1 MYSATL
7 NYGTNRS
14 LGKYSARAF
23 TTNRESVFRVPL
35 QFRLSVLV
43 FLALS
48 VHTQETE
55 DTRATEQELEE
66 LVVTGSRISK
76 SELEGPSP
84 VQVLDV
90 AYISESGQTSVGQ
103 LLREIPSVA
112 GGAQTTQVN
121 YNGDGTNQISLRGLG
136 STRTLVL
143 MNGRRLPPSTTGL
156 SATSISSAVD
166 LNTVPVSIVERIEV
180 IKDGASAIYGSDAVA
195 GVVNIITR
203 RDFQGLV
210 VNIQTG
216 VTQEGDGARN
226 LVDVTVGGSDDSSA
240 FTFFAGYVDEQAIC
254 ACDREWAA
262 TPLAYFG
269 DEVIF
274 LGSSAPPWGR
284 YVFTDDGE
292 DFDLTRGPEFG
303 DFRPFSFFGGDSYN
317 FAPVNHQ
324 RQPSTRWSMMFFGDR
339 SLRDFLGMK
348 EVRTFISASYLN
360 RDGNQKIAPTPLAPL
375 AFFAY
380 DAPYSKDNF
389 YNPFGVDVPDWRR
402 RMVEGGARVQDI
414 LTQTKQVTIGIEGWA
429 GDWQWDAYHAFGE
442 TTSNGHFG
450 RVYNLHKVA
459 NAVGPSLRDETGAWV
474 LDADGNPKCASDTD
488 NCVVLDVFRE
498 NSVTRDML
506 NYLTFIDNQ
515 SSIQDQRVF
524 GFNIVNSTLVTRKVG
539 PIGLAA
545 GWEWREQRAVDQP
558 DSLVNTLGDAATGFP
573 RKPTSG
579 SYSTNEIYAE
589 LNVPLIAQSDFVD
602 LLETNFALRYSDYD
616 SFGET
621 TNGKFGLKYRP
632 IKSLA
637 IRTTYSQAFR
647 APSISNLFGGN
658 GFEYPALVDPCS
670 QNPTQFCIDDGV
682 PATGFQPIS
691 TQIRTTIGGNSAAQ
705 PETAEIQTFGLVYRP
720 NTSFSLTIDRFDVAL
735 TDALTTL
742 GTSFILTQCASTGN
756 FCHLIERF
764 STGAL
769 AGNPV
774 NVQNTVTNVGGVD
787 TSGWDLALA
796 YDWSNSFL
804 GQISLRYEASL
815 LSEYL
820 ITRADMTTT
829 DLTGRFVDD
838 LDGYFTK
845 YRSSLR
851 VSIKHENLNF
861 IYQLRT
867 IGEAEED
874 FTDFLTGNTLQR
886 TVEGRAYHNVF
897 ASIALTDYRL
907 SLSGGINNLLNED
920 PPLSLDGLNDNT
932 DVRTFDTPGR
942 YFFFKIHYSI

>member
-1 MYSATL
+1 MFKSSIWVQVSFIKA
-7 NYGTNRS
+7 S
-14 LGKYSARAF
+14 LKS
-23 TTNRESVFRVPL
+23 SIL
-35 QFRLSVLV
+35 VLV
-43 FLALS
+43 FFALS
-48 VHTQETE
+48 GQSQETE
-55 DTRATEQELEE
+55 GADPTAQELEE
-66 LVVTGSRISK
+66 LVVTGSRIIK

-84 VQVLDV
+84 MQVLDF
-90 AYISESGQTSVGQ
+90 AYIAESGQTSVGQ

-203 RDFQGLV
+203 RDFQGLA
-210 VNIQTG
+210 VNVQTG
-216 VTQEGDGARN
+216 IAQEGDGARN
-226 LVDVTVGGSDDSSA
+226 LFDITFGNSEESST

-262 TPLAYFG
+262 VPLAYFG
-269 DEVIF
+269 DDVIF
-274 LGSSAPPWGR
+274 LGSTAPPWGR
-284 YVFTDDGE
+284 YVFTDDRE
-292 DFDLTRGPEFG
+292 EFDLTRGPEFG

-324 RQPSTRWSMMFFGDR
+324 RQPSTRWSMMFIGDR
-339 SLRDFLGMK
+339 SLNDFLGMR

-380 DAPYSKDNF
+380 DAPYSRDNF
-389 YNPFGVDVPDWRR
+389 YNPFGVDIPDWRR

-414 LTQTKQVTIGIEGWA
+414 VTQTKQLTIGIEGWT
-429 GDWQWDAYHAFGE
+429 GDWQWDAYHVFGE
-442 TTSNGHFG
+442 TTSKGNFG

-459 NAVGPSLRDETGAWV
+459 NAVGPSLRDESGDWV
-474 LDADGNPKCASDTD
+474 LDADGNPQCANDTA
-488 NCVVLDVFRE
+488 NCVVLNIFSE
-498 NSVTRDML
+498 NSVTLEML
-506 NYLTFIDNQ
+506 SYLTFIDNQ
-515 SSIQDQRVF
+515 SSVQDQRVF
-524 GFNIVNSTLVTRKVG
+524 GFNIVNSALVARTAGPVG
-539 PIGLAA
+539 IAA
-545 GWEWREQRAVDQP
+545 GWEWREERGVDQP

-579 SYSTNEIYAE
+579 SYATNEVYVE
-589 LNVPLIAQSDFVD
+589 LNVPLVAQRDFAD
-602 LLETNFALRYSDYD
+602 LLEANFALRYSDYD
-616 SFGET
+616 SFGDT
-621 TNGKFGLKYRP
+621 TNGKLGVKYRP
-632 IKSLA
+632 VPSLT

-647 APSISNLFGGN
+647 APSISDLFGGN
-658 GFEYPALVDPCS
+658 GFDYPALVDPCS

-682 PATGFQPIS
+682 PSTGFQPIS

-705 PETAEIQTFGLVYRP
+705 PETAEIHTFGLVYRP
-720 NTSFSLTIDRFDVAL
+720 TESFSITLDRFDVAL
-735 TDALTTL
+735 TDALSTL
-742 GTSFILTQCASTGN
+742 GTSFILSQCATTGN
-756 FCHLIERF
+756 FCHLIDRF
-764 STGAL
+764 TTGAL

-774 NVQNTVTNVGGVD
+774 NVQNTVTNVGGVN
-787 TSGWDLALA
+787 TNGWDIALA
-796 YDWSNSFL
+796 YDWSNNFFGEVSV
-804 GQISLRYEASL
+804 RYEASL

-820 ITRADMTTT
+820 ITTADMTTT

-838 LDGYFTK
+838 LDGYFAK
-845 YRSSLR
+845 YRSSIR
-851 VSIKHENLNF
+851 VSMKRDNLKF
-861 IYQLRT
+861 TYQVRT

-874 FTDFLTGNTLQR
+874 FTDFLTGNTLKR
-886 TVEGRAYHNVF
+886 TVEGRVYHNVF
-897 ASIALTDYRL
+897 ANVVLTDHGL
-907 SLSGGINNLLNED
+907 SLSGGINNLSNED

-932 DVRTFDTPGR
+932 DVRTFDTAGR
-942 YFFFKIHYSI
+942 YFFLKINYSM

>member
-1 MYSATL
+1 MRFIKGCLTCSIH
-7 NYGTNRS
+7 
-14 LGKYSARAF
+14 
-23 TTNRESVFRVPL
+23 
-35 QFRLSVLV
+35 VLV
-43 FLALS
+43 FFALS
-48 VHTQETE
+48 GHTQDAEGADPT
-55 DTRATEQELEE
+55 AHELEE

-84 VQVLDV
+84 MQVLDL
-90 AYISESGQTSVGQ
+90 AYIGGSGQTSVGQ

-203 RDFQGLV
+203 RDFQGLT
-210 VNIQTG
+210 VNVQTG
-216 VTQEGDGARN
+216 ITQEGDGARN
-226 LVDVTVGGSDDSSA
+226 LIDVTFGDSDERSA

-262 TPLAYFG
+262 VPMAYFG
-269 DEVIF
+269 DDVIF
-274 LGSSAPPWGR
+274 LGSTAPPWGR
-284 YVFTDDGE
+284 YVFSAGGE
-292 DFDLTRGPEFG
+292 EFDLTRGPEFG

-339 SLRDFLGMK
+339 SLNEFLGMR
-348 EVRTFISASYLN
+348 EVRTFISASYVN

-380 DAPYSKDNF
+380 DAPYSEDNF
-389 YNPFGVDVPDWRR
+389 YNPFGVDIPDWRR

-414 LTQTKQVTIGIEGWA
+414 ITQTKQLTLGIEGWK

-442 TTSNGHFG
+442 TTSKGNFG

-459 NAVGPSLRDETGAWV
+459 NAVGPSLRDATGTWV
-474 LDADGNPKCASDTD
+474 LDADGNPQCANDTA
-488 NCVVLDVFRE
+488 NCVVLNVFSE
-498 NSVTRDML
+498 NSVTLEML
-506 NYLTFIDNQ
+506 SYLTFVDNQ
-515 SSIQDQRVF
+515 SSVQDQKVF
-524 GFNIVNSTLVTRKVG
+524 GFNIVNSTLVARTAG
-539 PIGLAA
+539 PVGLAA
-545 GWEWREQRAVDQP
+545 GWEWREERGVDQP

-579 SYSTNEIYAE
+579 SYATNEVYVE
-589 LNVPLIAQSDFVD
+589 LNVPLIARLDFAD
-602 LLETNFALRYSDYD
+602 LLEANFALRYSDYD
-616 SFGET
+616 SFGDT
-621 TNGKFGLKYRP
+621 TNGKLGVKYRP
-632 IKSLA
+632 VPSLT

-647 APSISNLFGGN
+647 APSISDLFGGN
-658 GFEYPALVDPCS
+658 GFDYPALVDPCS

-682 PATGFQPIS
+682 PSTGFQPIS
-691 TQIRTTIGGNSAAQ
+691 TQIRTTIGGNSVAQ
-705 PETAEIQTFGLVYRP
+705 PETAEIHTFGLVYRP
-720 NTSFSLTIDRFDVAL
+720 TGSFSITVDRFDVAL
-735 TDALTTL
+735 TDALSTL
-742 GTSFILTQCASTGN
+742 GTSFILSQCATSGN

-764 STGAL
+764 TVGAL

-787 TSGWDLALA
+787 TSGWDIALA
-796 YDWSNSFL
+796 YDWSNNFL
-804 GQISLRYEASL
+804 GEMSFRYEASL

-820 ITRADMTTT
+820 ITTADMTTT

-838 LDGYFTK
+838 LDGYFAK
-845 YRSSLR
+845 YRSSIR
-851 VSIKHENLNF
+851 VSMKRDNLNVT
-861 IYQLRT
+861 YQVRT

-886 TVEGRAYHNVF
+886 TVEGRVYHNVF
-897 ASIALTDYRL
+897 ASVALTDYGL
-907 SLSGGINNLLNED
+907 SLSGGINNLSNED

-932 DVRTFDTPGR
+932 DVRTFDTAGR
-942 YFFFKIHYSI
+942 YFFFKVNYSM